1 MRERA
6 GERDG
11 GGVEVYGELEALM
24 GQFDAAASRWMR
36 CGGGGGDNGLEVGMV
51 AKTGVRWG
59 GGVIGVTCGDGEV
72 GRLVGQRGVRQWT
85 GPAVRS
91 LYGGGEIG

>member
-24 GQFDAAASRWMR
+24 GQFDAVASRWMR
-36 CGGGGGDNGLEVGMV
+36 CGGGGGD
-51 AKTGVRWG
+51 
-59 GGVIGVTCGDGEV
+59 IG
-72 GRLVGQRGVRQWT
+72 
-85 GPAVRS
+85 A
-91 LYGGGEIG
+91 